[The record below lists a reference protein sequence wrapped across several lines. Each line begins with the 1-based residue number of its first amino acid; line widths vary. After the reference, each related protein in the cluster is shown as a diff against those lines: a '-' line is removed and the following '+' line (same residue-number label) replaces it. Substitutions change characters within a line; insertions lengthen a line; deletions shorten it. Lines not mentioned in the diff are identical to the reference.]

1 MKLTGNDIIFAILQ
15 ACVDGLRSDRLVY
28 YMYAFQQF
36 GLDLRYRYRVKSSGI
51 ACRDIATA
59 LNTMIAHNKVVCRGG
74 ELTLT
79 SEGYLYY
86 DNIVL
91 TLSEWDKL
99 FAVKHLLDSLSEEEL
114 FFVCVTDIVV
124 NDMLKR
130 SGVDGLRSGRATIE
144 GIIKNLSLE
153 YSEDNF
159 NTALKV
165 MREIKEGTVVWRNVE
180 TAV

>member
-1 MKLTGNDIIFAILQ
+1 MKLTGNDVIFSILLS
-15 ACVDGLRSDRLVY
+15 CVDGLRSDRLVY
-28 YMYAFQQF
+28 YLYALQKF
-36 GLDLRYRYRVKSSGI
+36 GLNLRYRYRVQASGI

-59 LNTMIAHNKVVCRGG
+59 LNTMIAHNKIACEDG
-74 ELTLT
+74 ELSLT

-91 TLSEWDKL
+91 TLAEWEKL
-99 FAVKHLLDSLSEEEL
+99 WSVKCLLDSLSEEEL
-114 FFVCVTDIVV
+114 FFVCVTDIIV

-130 SGVDGLRSGRATIE
+130 SGVDGLREGRSTIE
-144 GIIKNLSLE
+144 CMIKNLSCE

-165 MREIKEGTVVWRNVE
+165 MREIKEGAVVWSAE
-180 TAV
+180 TSG